1 MPRLCRARLPR
12 RAIRALECGSLAP
25 AIFFAF
31 IHLDAAR
38 ATVRAWTS
46 TCFRASRGKTTA
58 TRPQRLCSYLLCVLY
73 SLVKCVGAARGLIP
87 HALLAGV
94 QQAGSTVVRPKK
106 SRAPEPCD
114 SSAPLD
120 CAGKFLRLS
129 GSICHHSIPARIP
142 RQEVSSQSSVHFCAC
157 LCKTIQQPSK
167 SHPPLARGCIVAQ
180 PSAPS
185 YA

>member
-1 MPRLCRARLPR
+1 MPWSAGALLSLSSSPSFTLMPQGPQCAPGPLP
-12 RAIRALECGSLAP
+12 ASALLAEK
-25 AIFFAF
+25 
-31 IHLDAAR
+31 
-38 ATVRAWTS
+38 TS
-46 TCFRASRGKTTA
+46 ASR
-58 TRPQRLCSYLLCVLY
+58 PQRRLCSYLFCVLY
-73 SLVKCVGAARGLIP
+73 SLVKCVRAARGLIP
-87 HALLAGV
+87 RALLAGV
-94 QQAGSTVVRPKK
+94 QQAGSTAVIPKK